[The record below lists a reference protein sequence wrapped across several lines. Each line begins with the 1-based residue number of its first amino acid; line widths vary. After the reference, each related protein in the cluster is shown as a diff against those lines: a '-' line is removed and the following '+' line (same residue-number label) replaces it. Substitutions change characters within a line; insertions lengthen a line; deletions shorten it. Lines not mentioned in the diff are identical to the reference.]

1 MKTGEYVTVVGGV
14 NVDIT
19 GFPAAP
25 LVPRDSNPGTVSIS
39 FGGVGRN
46 IAENLVK
53 LGIHTKLISAIG
65 DDFFGQQILAEARET
80 GLDMEDTLV
89 LKNRATSAYLAVLD
103 EKGDMQSAISDMD
116 TLESLDTDFIKEKR
130 PLIEQARVC
139 VLDTN
144 IPGKVIEYILDNM
157 ETIYFLDT
165 VSTAKALK
173 VKDLIGKFHT
183 IKPNKIEAEVLSG
196 MEINNSGDL
205 ERCGEYFL
213 SQGVKQVFISLGA
226 QGLYYTDGAARGH
239 IPAHKIDVVNAT
251 GAGDAFIA
259 ALVYGYCQG
268 YDIGQSAKFAMSASA
283 LALSHEKTI
292 NPNMSVANVNRL
304 MEGL

>member
-65 DDFFGQQILAEARET
+65 DDLYGQQILADAREM
-80 GLDMEDTLV
+80 GLDMEETLV

-116 TLESLDTDFIKEKR
+116 TLESLDIAFIKEKR

-157 ETIYFLDT
+157 ETIFFLDT
-165 VSTAKALK
+165 VSTAKAMK

-226 QGLYYTDGAARGH
+226 DGLYYTDGAASGY
-239 IPAHKIDVVNAT
+239 IPAPKIDVVNAT

-268 YDIGQSAKFAMSASA
+268 FSIDHCARFASTASA

-304 MEGL
+304 MEG